1 MYESGKG
8 KQDGHHSVMTSDAIK
23 LWEGEET
30 SSYFATFSFSQIR
43 NATDKFSTENMLGE
57 GGFGPVYKVPYVLQS
72 LCFTY
77 LSAFHKLDKNAGTEA
92 CGYVCMAVP
101 YLFFL
106 KGWQ

>member
-1 MYESGKG
+1 VYESGKG

-57 GGFGPVYKVPYVLQS
+57 GGFGPVYKVPCVLQS
-72 LCFTY
+72 LCFAY

-92 CGYVCMAVP
+92 
-101 YLFFL
+101 
-106 KGWQ
+106 